1 MDGRTR
7 FSGYMDMKLL
17 TRLTTI
23 ALLALA
29 LNVVAAPPK
38 GMVKQMIPF
47 PAMCLP
53 ATAEKHHFAALMGA
67 LIDDYGVHISMTFS
81 ATQDQSKRVAI
92 IENPDS
98 GLAAVL
104 MITDEQSCIAFSGE
118 DRAIFVRPPNH
129 PVGAENEAPKT

>member
-1 MDGRTR
+1 MLFDLGPAPTR
-7 FSGYMDMKLL
+7 MKALL
-17 TRLTTI
+17 TILT
-23 ALLALA
+23 LLVTSSALA
-29 LNVVAAPPK
+29 GPPE

-53 ATAEKHHFAALMGA
+53 ATVEKHHFATLMGA

-81 ATQDQSKRVAI
+81 ASQDQSRRVAI

-104 MITDEQSCIAFSGE
+104 MITDEQTCIAFSGE
-118 DRAIFVRPPNH
+118 DRKAYIRPPNH
-129 PVGAENEAPKT
+129 PVGTENETPKT